1 MQVLLGFEPRS
12 EDSKS
17 PVINQL
23 HYKTKYRNP
32 FAYAF
37 AYRLLFIV
45 YCSNA
50 GSNRRPLAHKTNT
63 LTN

>member
-32 FAYAF
+32 FTDYAYA
-37 AYRLLFIV
+37 